1 MRYILLFCIAL
12 IATGCSTLE
21 SKKDFPDVP
30 EPLMSKCGDL
40 DTITKP
46 KVLLSELMKNV
57 INNYTKYHNCA
68 DLVQTWQD
76 WYIEQKA
83 NSSK

>member
-1 MRYILLFCIAL
+1 
-12 IATGCSTLE
+12 
-21 SKKDFPDVP
+21 
-30 EPLMSKCGDL
+30 MSKCGDL

-46 KVLLSELMKNV
+46 KVLLSELMKTV

-68 DLVQTWQD
+68 DLVQSWQD